1 MMTAYE
7 CFLAGQ
13 DYLNKHPECNVR
25 WRYASEDTPKDGQR
39 VLVAA
44 YSPYMKRIIYSK
56 DIYYEEFGGYIPS
69 VEYGRVVIAWIPIME
84 EKTQC
89 S

>member
-7 CFLAGQ
+7 CFLAGEE
-13 DYLNKHPECNVR
+13 YFRKHTPGDTR
-25 WRYASEDTPKDGQR
+25 WRIATESTPKDGRR

-44 YSPYMKRIIYSK
+44 YSPYTKRIIYSK
-56 DIYYEEFGGYIPS
+56 DTYYEEFGGYMPS
-69 VEYGRVVIAWIPIME
+69 VEYDRVVIAWMPIME